1 MDEILLTSPGLTT
14 LIITNTSLYFF
25 LNNKYC
31 GVYFVLKKKY
41 NPKANS
47 RNLPTAKLCSD
58 LLK

>member
-31 GVYFVLKKKY
+31 GVYFVLKKKV
-41 NPKANS
+41 
-47 RNLPTAKLCSD
+47 
-58 LLK
+58 